1 MTLSDVTLT
10 DLLAE
15 LRERLR
21 LFVAELPQR
30 PIAPPSPGPLGPAGR
45 AALAAR
51 LLAVMLAGHQSELAA
66 AAAEAIKELAEVL
79 AAAPVPLPGSAM
91 EQGLRRL
98 ARDLEELALAW
109 EAGEARDLA
118 AAWTAL
124 RESGDQLIAAAGAAL
139 PAAPAAPA
147 AAAQPAARPPT
158 ATTAVWLLVAGELRR
173 RTLRRRLE
181 AAGVAV
187 ECPANASAVA
197 ARLACERPVA
207 VLCDDAVPA
216 RHHSRL
222 QQLLPRAELP
232 VIVIRGCAGKV
243 GAQDAV
249 WAPPFRADDLLAQ
262 LRQHASDRSQPIRP
276 E

>member
-21 LFVAELPQR
+21 HFVAEPPQR

-51 LLAVMLAGHQSELAA
+51 LLAVMLAGHHSELAT

-79 AAAPVPLPGSAM
+79 AAAPAPLPGSAM
-91 EQGLRRL
+91 EQGLHRL

-109 EAGEARDLA
+109 EAGEARDLT

-139 PAAPAAPA
+139 PAAPAA
-147 AAAQPAARPPT
+147 AAQPAAGPPT
-158 ATTAVWLLVAGELRR
+158 ATPAVWLLVAGELRR

-232 VIVIRGCAGKV
+232 MIVIRGSAGKV
-243 GAQDAV
+243 GAQDAI

-262 LRQHASDRSQPIRP
+262 LRRHASDRSQPSQA